1 MDISS
6 GALQMAQKNA
16 KKHGVDARFILG
28 DITKDLPNEKF
39 DLIISHPPYI
49 PSADINNLSPEVKKE
64 PLLALD
70 GGDDGLDLV
79 RFLVND
85 GVSYLNDGGKMIV
98 EFGYDQENAIRAL
111 LDSARG
117 FEGYEILYDYG
128 KNPRAFVI
136 YK

>member
-1 MDISS
+1 
-6 GALQMAQKNA
+6 
-16 KKHGVDARFILG
+16 
-28 DITKDLPNEKF
+28 
-39 DLIISHPPYI
+39 
-49 PSADINNLSPEVKKE
+49 
-64 PLLALD
+64 
-70 GGDDGLDLV
+70 
-79 RFLVND
+79 LVND